1 MKNLN
6 FPLLVLATFLLMA
19 FSLSAY
25 AGDASPKVQM
35 ERIFI
40 DYGEIPAGK
49 VLNPRFPFK
58 NVGNATLEIANQLFL
73 GKFIQTKALKGC

>member
-1 MKNLN
+1 
-6 FPLLVLATFLLMA
+6 
-19 FSLSAY
+19 
-25 AGDASPKVQM
+25 M
-35 ERIFI
+35 ERTFI